1 MEVQQLELDLW
12 QSLETASRFP
22 ETADLRSLCDALE
35 QTLSEQPL
43 AEQLTV
49 AGDVLMQLSEVHA
62 ARANLLISGWER
74 RHNPAEPVVN
84 LENCVDLFVQSL
96 TLDVSELFEEPE
108 PIQYP
113 ANRKQKSSI
122 QEEGSVVGEV
132 DKATLLNWVD
142 QVAADQALN
151 EAQMAEQIRDLAH
164 GENVEEW
171 SRAIAHYFS
180 TFVTQKSC
188 QSHITISLTDLCHAM
203 QKSLVEVWLGLLLG
217 DKSYQFYQ
225 TSNNFYDTAGIEI
238 RAKLPH

>member
-12 QSLETASRFP
+12 QSLEKASRFP
-22 ETADLRSLCDALE
+22 ETADLRSLCYALE
-35 QTLSEQPL
+35 QTLSHQSL

-49 AGDVLMQLSEVHA
+49 AGDVLVQLSEVHA

-113 ANRKQKSSI
+113 ANRKRTSS
-122 QEEGSVVGEV
+122 QEEGSIVGEV
-132 DKATLLNWVD
+132 DKNALLDWVD
-142 QVAADQALN
+142 QMTAAQPLDEL
-151 EAQMAEQIRDLAH
+151 EMAEQIRDLAH

-171 SRAIAHYFS
+171 SRAIDQYLQRFGS
-180 TFVTQKSC
+180 T
-188 QSHITISLTDLCHAM
+188 IRLPDLQQALKM
-203 QKSLVEVWLGLLLG
+203 PIVELWLGLLLG
-217 DKSYQFYQ
+217 GHPLEQQGEFYNRK
-225 TSNNFYDTAGIEI
+225 TLWITGANKGV
-238 RAKLPH
+238 